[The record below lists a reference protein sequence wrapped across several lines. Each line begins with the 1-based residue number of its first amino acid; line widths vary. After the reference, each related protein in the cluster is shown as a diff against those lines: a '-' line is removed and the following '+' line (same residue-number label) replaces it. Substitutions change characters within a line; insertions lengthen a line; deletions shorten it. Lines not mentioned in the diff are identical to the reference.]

1 MTDYTIKRFNK
12 YSKEE
17 LISALREFANA
28 NDNKFV
34 ASRDFCS
41 WLGISPT
48 TIESHFGKWSSL
60 CNEAGIS
67 PRYDRN
73 VDKESLFQ
81 NLEAVWE
88 RLGRQPRAK
97 EIKQPLS
104 PVSISKYQKEFKK
117 TWYEI
122 CLEFVSWKSGA
133 TIEEIAQ
140 ESRALPKPASDLKH
154 RTNRSISLSLRY
166 DVLKRDNFKCVVC
179 GKSPALLHGIQLHI
193 DHIIPWSK
201 GGETEIENLQTL
213 CSECNLGKSDK
224 YSA

>member
-17 LISALREFANA
+17 LLSALRGFVDKNGT
-28 NDNKFV
+28 KYV
-34 ASRDFCS
+34 ASRDFCR

-48 TIESHFGKWSSL
+48 TVERHFGKWSSL

-73 VDKESLFQ
+73 IDHDYLFQ
-81 NLEAVWE
+81 NLETVWE
-88 RLGRQPRAK
+88 KLGRQPRAK
-97 EIKQPLS
+97 EMKQPLS
-104 PVSISKYQKEFKK
+104 PVSISKYQREFKK

-133 TIEEIAQ
+133 SVEEIEK
-140 ESRALPKPASDLKH
+140 ESRAFPKPLSDIQHK
-154 RTNRSISLSLRY
+154 TNRSISLSLRY
-166 DVLKRDNFKCVVC
+166 NVLKRDNFKCVMC
-179 GKSPALLHGIQLHI
+179 GNTPALSSGVQLHI
-193 DHIIPWSK
+193 DHIVPWSG
-201 GGETEIENLQTL
+201 GGETIIENLQTL